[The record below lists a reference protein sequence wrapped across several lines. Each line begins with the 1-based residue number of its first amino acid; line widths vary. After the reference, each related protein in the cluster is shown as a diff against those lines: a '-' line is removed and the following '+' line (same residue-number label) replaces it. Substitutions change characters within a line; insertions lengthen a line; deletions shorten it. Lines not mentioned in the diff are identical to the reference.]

1 MFAYFPF
8 SRDRRWL
15 AIETALAWI
24 FNWII
29 GVIGGLIIL
38 RSVINFLVYFI
49 HRMSPK
55 KMPSMFGFS
64 FSQRTFKDV
73 GIEFVVG
80 VMIVGLFLSG
90 RWIVVVNML
99 INFGNQMKG
108 GF

>member
-1 MFAYFPF
+1 ME
-8 SRDRRWL
+8 
-15 AIETALAWI
+15 IESALAWI

-49 HRMSPK
+49 HRMSPG
-55 KMPSMFGFS
+55 KMSNLFGFS
-64 FSQRTFKDV
+64 LSQRTLKDV
-73 GIEFVVG
+73 GIEFIVG

-90 RWIVVVNML
+90 RWIVAVNML